1 MKKIFLAIFLLK
13 TSAYASAMTQQELN
27 YLKEYPQASKA
38 SVVLDYLFIED
49 DQGNILEQCFIPKS
63 GAKSCYLQVVQ
74 EQNKSK
80 VKSSNKPAGSNTIP
94 LSPPTSWKK

>member
-1 MKKIFLAIFLLK
+1 
-13 TSAYASAMTQQELN
+13 MTQQELN

-38 SVVLDYLFIED
+38 SLVLDYLFIED

-63 GAKSCYLQVVQ
+63 GAKSCYLPVVQ

-80 VKSSNKPAGSNTIP
+80 VKSSNKPAGVYNSSSNTIP